1 MNVFSLEQVTY
12 REFDFHTRCHEN
24 SDPYKNFVR
33 DEIYSNHLE
42 KSGIYCKSFKLVT
55 EVVNGQS
62 TEIIYKNV
70 ESRQSGVVRT
80 NCIDYFY
87 RYSGSVLCQVIVAIL
102 RFFRP
107 SAL

>member
-1 MNVFSLEQVTY
+1 MKMNVFSLEQVTY
-12 REFDFHTRCHEN
+12 RDFDFHTRCHEN

-80 NCIDYFY
+80 NCIDCLDRTNVGQYL
-87 RYSGSVLCQVIVAIL
+87 VC
-102 RFFRP
+102 
-107 SAL
+107 